1 MDRQI
6 LEKNF
11 ENVVNYVAANR
22 YRRCLKLKGRDPQ
35 GMPVFQF
42 SYSRC
47 LDDPLPLPAKGK
59 DIRIILPNGDLIG
72 LNHSQQDI
80 LELANEVIA
89 NNEQWASLSH
99 FLEITYEEA
108 PAFLVVNCS
117 CLVINPN
124 QQVVYKSA
132 FSTAFTDYR
141 SKFWLYAVLFG
152 KKYFPFVQ
160 RVEWFTAPTYLPEAP
175 NVLSEFSKKMMAK

>member
-1 MDRQI
+1 MY
-6 LEKNF
+6 EEYF
-11 ENVVNYVAANR
+11 ENVADYVAENH
-22 YRRCLKLKGRDPQ
+22 YRRCLKLKGRNQ
-35 GMPVFQF
+35 QNLPVFDF
-42 SYSRC
+42 SYSGC
-47 LDDPLPLPAKGK
+47 IDDPLPLPTKGR

-72 LNHSQQDI
+72 LNHSQQDF

-89 NNEQWASLSH
+89 NNEQWASLSD

-132 FSTAFTDYR
+132 FSTAFSDYR
-141 SKFWLYAVLFG
+141 SKFWLYVVLFG
-152 KKYFPFVQ
+152 KNYFPFVKK
-160 RVEWFTAPTYLPEAP
+160 VEWFTDPTYLPEAP
-175 NVLSEFSKKMMAK
+175 NVLSEFSKRILAK

>member
-1 MDRQI
+1 MDKKMY
-6 LEKNF
+6 EEYF
-11 ENVVNYVAANR
+11 ENVVDHVADNH
-22 YRRCLKLKGRDPQ
+22 YRRCLKLKGRNQ
-35 GMPVFQF
+35 QNLPVFDF
-42 SYSRC
+42 SYS
-47 LDDPLPLPAKGK
+47 
-59 DIRIILPNGDLIG
+59 
-72 LNHSQQDI
+72 
-80 LELANEVIA
+80 EVIA

-117 CLVINPN
+117 CLVINPY

-152 KKYFPFVQ
+152 KDYFPFVKK
-160 RVEWFTAPTYLPEAP
+160 VEWFTSPKYLPEAP
-175 NVLSEFSKKMMAK
+175 NVLSEFSKRILPK

>member
-1 MDRQI
+1 MY
-6 LEKNF
+6 EEYF
-11 ENVVNYVAANR
+11 ENVVDHVADNH
-22 YRRCLKLKGRDPQ
+22 YRRCLKLKGRNQ
-35 GMPVFQF
+35 QNLPVFDF
-42 SYSRC
+42 SYS
-47 LDDPLPLPAKGK
+47 
-59 DIRIILPNGDLIG
+59 
-72 LNHSQQDI
+72 
-80 LELANEVIA
+80 EVIA

-117 CLVINPN
+117 CLVINPY

-152 KKYFPFVQ
+152 KDYFPFVKK
-160 RVEWFTAPTYLPEAP
+160 VEWFTSPKYLPEAP
-175 NVLSEFSKKMMAK
+175 NVLSEFSKRILPK